1 MIIEKL
7 KTKFQFPY
15 ISFCESGSQCFAKIF
30 NSIKYNNYDEVV
42 VPVTLCYSVVKEI
55 IKAKLIPVFID
66 IDKNFQICTDEIQ
79 KNITE
84 NTKAIIYVNQY
95 GYLQNYSSIH
105 FKNKKGE
112 TIINILDNAQCSLQP
127 YLESFD
133 YIIYSFNKGK
143 PIAIDGG
150 LGMLISNRNLQFED
164 CDKYANLNSKKIDNF
179 SSILQKRANI
189 ANKIKEKLGSQWI
202 FVSLENSSLYRL
214 VCYKKEFNSKSF
226 GKFENDLYLF
236 QEEKSINVCQTT
248 IDIAPFQ
255 RQNIKRYIKKHTDSV
270 PKNQKDFK
278 NYNQFASETLYFKIN
293 ENIKQSDYENICE
306 YILNY
311 RYNSISRM

>member
-30 NSIKYNNYDEVV
+30 NSINCNNYDEVI
-42 VPVTLCYSVVKEI
+42 VPATLCYSVVKEI

-66 IDKNFQICTDEIQ
+66 IDKNFQIATNEIQ
-79 KNITE
+79 KEITE
-84 NTKAIIYVNQY
+84 NTKAIIFVNQY

-112 TIINILDNAQCSLQP
+112 PIINILDNAQCFLQP
-127 YLESFD
+127 YLENFD

-150 LGMLISNRNLQFED
+150 LGMLISNRNLQIED
-164 CDKYANLNSKKIDNF
+164 CDNYSNLDLKKIDNF
-179 SSILQKRANI
+179 YSIFQKRVNI
-189 ANKIKEKLGSQWI
+189 ANKIKEKLGKQWE
-202 FVSLENSSLYRL
+202 FVSLDNSSLYRL
-214 VCYKKEFNSKSF
+214 VCYKREFNSKSF
-226 GKFENDLYLF
+226 GKFENNLYLF
-236 QEEKSINVCQTT
+236 QEEKSINICQTT
-248 IDIAPFQ
+248 IDMAPFQ
-255 RQNIKRYIKKHTDSV
+255 RQNVKQYIKRHTNSA

-278 NYNQFASETLYFKIN
+278 NYNQLASETLYFIIN
-293 ENIKQSDYENICE
+293 ENIKESDYENICE

-311 RYNSISRM
+311 RYNSISKM